1 LECDVLFLGFGSI
14 THAFAKKLTSQGHKV
29 IVVSDRSVAVEN
41 KVVFPPN
48 SFQKISWS
56 DALKLEIKSQSTY
69 ICWRQSPKNRILGP
83 ELVNWVKSTNVR
95 TQKIHHLS
103 SASVY
108 KGDQAIF
115 SEGDYDSR
123 TSGTNLNS
131 KQELEKL
138 VLEISQVK
146 QSTFVNYRVSN
157 VYGAGLTQGFI
168 AESIKNLAENQPI
181 RIYKKLDLVRDYLFI
196 DDLVGALVDLR
207 LHECQDEVLN
217 ISTGHGAAISE
228 VINLLKL
235 STAKDLKILEIE
247 APSGILS
254 RSVLSC
260 KKLDETIT
268 WKPKRLDMTIDKLLI
283 RGPSV

>member
-1 LECDVLFLGFGSI
+1 MKCDVLFLGFGPI

-29 IVVSDRSVAVEN
+29 IAVSDRSVAVEN

-48 SFQKISWS
+48 SFQTISWS

-83 ELVNWVKSTNVR
+83 ELVNWVKSPNLR

-108 KGDQAIF
+108 KGNQAIF
-115 SEGDYDSR
+115 SESDYDYR
-123 TSGTNLNS
+123 NSGANLNS

-146 QSTFVNYRVSN
+146 QSTFVNYRVSH

-181 RIYKKLDLVRDYLFI
+181 RIYKKLDLIRDYLFI

-235 STAKDLKILEIE
+235 STAKDLKIFEIE

-260 KKLDETIT
+260 KKLEETIT

>member
-1 LECDVLFLGFGSI
+1 M
-14 THAFAKKLTSQGHKV
+14 KKLTSHGHKV
-29 IVVSDRSVAVEN
+29 IAVSDRSVAVEN

-48 SFQKISWS
+48 SFQTISWS

-83 ELVNWVKSTNVR
+83 ELVNWVKSPNLR

-108 KGDQAIF
+108 KGNQAIF
-115 SEGDYDSR
+115 SESDYDYR
-123 TSGTNLNS
+123 NSGANLNS

-181 RIYKKLDLVRDYLFI
+181 RIYKKLDLIRDYLFI

-235 STAKDLKILEIE
+235 STAKDLKIFEIE

-260 KKLDETIT
+260 KKLEETIT